1 MKKIIV
7 FVGMFLCAS
16 LIFAKDLQTA
26 LKEAAEQFSASLKPK
41 SVVAIRGIYSESEV
55 LNEFMLDS
63 LTLQF
68 ISLKKIFVA
77 DRTNLDAIQN
87 EMKFQLSGEVSIASM
102 KQLGAK
108 VGAETVIQG
117 TLNQFKPGIY
127 TLSIRALD
135 VETAKLVDMYQASI
149 VLDKAENKM
158 ILNERKAIEAQEKK
172 REAEERK
179 ELAEEEKE
187 RKKEEAME
195 RAERK
200 EEEAMERAERKA
212 IARAKSRQEAAN
224 NGYLSIAFQNM
235 LFGIGS
241 YRVGHY
247 GDGAF
252 LTVSH
257 AIGWIGFYSGLGLI
271 LADRYIED
279 VEAGIALLSVGV
291 IVEAIAIGYGFFR
304 PIAYRDAPSM
314 FAYGNKSGFKFDLVN
329 TSKGDIAPQISYIHR
344 Y

>member
-16 LIFAKDLQTA
+16 FIFATDLQTA

-87 EMKFQLSGEVSIASM
+87 EMNFQLSGEVSIASM

-158 ILNERKAIEAQEKK
+158 ILNERKAI
-172 REAEERK
+172 EAEERK

-329 TSKGDIAPQISYIHR
+329 TSKGNIAPQISYIHR

>member
-200 EEEAMERAERKA
+200 A

-329 TSKGDIAPQISYIHR
+329 TSKGNIAPQISYIHR